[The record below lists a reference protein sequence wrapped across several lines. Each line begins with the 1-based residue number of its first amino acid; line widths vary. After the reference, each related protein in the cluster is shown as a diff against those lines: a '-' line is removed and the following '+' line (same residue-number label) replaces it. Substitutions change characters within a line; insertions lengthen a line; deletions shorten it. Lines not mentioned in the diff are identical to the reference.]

1 MKPNIPIKNLR
12 GENAESA
19 IFFRDSTL
27 NMRNTTENRKIM
39 KKQGAPKIVQIYV
52 KFNSLFNNISFSA
65 LQCIL
70 RGVAPISSPYP
81 HLIEKKAF
89 FNILWHLQN
98 IKKRRKI
105 CVFCTKIVQC
115 CSLGSVWNI
124 IATFLNARVQKG
136 ALRTPFNPTP
146 IKTEKSRWQRSYGRK
161 QLREKNWK

>member
-39 KKQGAPKIVQIYV
+39 KKQGAPKMVQIYV
-52 KFNSLFNNISFSA
+52 KFNSLFNNISFNA

-81 HLIEKKAF
+81 HLIEKKKLFSIFYGIFRTLKNEEKFVF
-89 FNILWHLQN
+89 FVPKLFSA
-98 IKKRRKI
+98 
-105 CVFCTKIVQC
+105 V
-115 CSLGSVWNI
+115 VWGLFEI
-124 IATFLNARVQKG
+124 
-136 ALRTPFNPTP
+136 
-146 IKTEKSRWQRSYGRK
+146 
-161 QLREKNWK
+161 